1 MTEEK
6 YRHRYHLMPPKGWMN
21 DPNGL
26 CFYNGCFHVFFQYCP
41 ENPEGGLK
49 SWGHYRSEGL
59 LNWTFL
65 GTPLVPDTKWDRDG
79 VYSGSAWS
87 EDGLLEL
94 FYTGNTKEEGGHDYI
109 HSGRGANVLYVSSEN
124 GISFGKKELLL
135 TNSDYPADYTCHV
148 RDPKVWKEDGI
159 FYMILGGR
167 KTDDSGA
174 AIIYRSPDKKH
185 WDFFKE
191 ITTEKPFGYMWEC
204 PDLFFL
210 DGNKILSVCPQGL
223 ERGEIRFQNIYQSG
237 YFVLPAD
244 RDEENGEEK
253 ILLSPDQFREW
264 DMGFD
269 FYAPQTFTDKTGRRL
284 LTGWAGLP
292 DMEQEYENGP
302 AVEEGWQHSLTMF
315 RELEWRNR
323 KIYQKPAGE
332 YEKLRK
338 EETVRMA
345 GIPFTLENCAELEVR
360 FHEAAK
366 DEKKILRFGD
376 CRGDDV
382 ENQQTGHMEFTW
394 ENGIGTLA
402 FLNETGCGRRKRQ
415 TLIGEIKKL
424 QVFLDRSIMEI
435 YINSGEFVFT
445 TRYYM
450 SDNRINILVSENAAE
465 IRTWTL
471 KEMKIKIEEERQEEE
486 R

>member
-1 MTEEK
+1 MAEEK

-26 CFYNGCFHVFFQYCP
+26 CFYKGCFHVFFQYCP

-49 SWGHYRSEGL
+49 SWGHYRSEDL

-79 VYSGSAWS
+79 AYSGSAWS

-94 FYTGNTKEEGGHDYI
+94 FYTGNTKEEGEHDYV
-109 HSGRGANVLYVSSEN
+109 HSGRGANVLYVSSED
-124 GISFGKKELLL
+124 GVSFGKKELLL

-148 RDPKVWKEDGI
+148 RDPKVWKENDI

-174 AIIYRSPDKKH
+174 AMIYRSEDKKH
-185 WDFFKE
+185 WSFIKE

-204 PDLFFL
+204 PDLFSL
-210 DGNKILSVCPQGL
+210 DGNRILSICPQGL
-223 ERGEIRFQNIYQSG
+223 KRGESRFQNIYQSG
-237 YFVLPAD
+237 YFVLSAD
-244 RDEENGEEK
+244 
-253 ILLSPDQFREW
+253 LLSPDQFREW

-315 RELEWRNR
+315 RELEWRNG

-338 EETVRMA
+338 EETVRIA
-345 GIPFTLENCAELEVR
+345 GIPFTLENCTELEVR

-366 DEKKILRFGD
+366 DEKIILRFGD
-376 CRGDDV
+376 CRGDDA
-382 ENQQTGHMEFTW
+382 EIQQTGHMEFTW

-415 TLIGEIKKL
+415 ALIGEIKKL

-471 KEMKIKIEEERQEEE
+471 REMKIKIEEERQEEE

>member
-1 MTEEK
+1 MAEEK
-6 YRHRYHLMPPKGWMN
+6 YRHQYHLMPPKGWMN

-26 CFYNGCFHVFFQYCP
+26 CFYKGCFHVFFQYCP

-49 SWGHYRSEGL
+49 SWGHYRSEDL
-59 LNWTFL
+59 LCWTFL

-79 VYSGSAWS
+79 AYSGSAWS

-94 FYTGNTKEEGGHDYI
+94 FYTGNRKEEGEHDYI
-109 HSGRGANVLYVSSEN
+109 YSGRGANVLYVSSED
-124 GISFGKKELLL
+124 GVSFGEKELLL

-148 RDPKVWKEDGI
+148 RDPKVWKKDGV

-174 AIIYRSPDKKH
+174 AMIYRSEDKKH
-185 WDFFKE
+185 WSIVKE

-204 PDLFFL
+204 PDLFIL

-244 RDEENGEEK
+244 
-253 ILLSPDQFREW
+253 LLSPDQFREW

-269 FYAPQTFTDKTGRRL
+269 FYAPQTFTDASGRRL

-292 DMEQEYENGP
+292 DMEQEYGNGP

-315 RELEWRNR
+315 RELEWKNG
-323 KIYQKPAGE
+323 KVYQKPAGE

-338 EETVRMA
+338 EETVRKA
-345 GIPFTLENCAELEVR
+345 GIPFLLEDCAELEVK

-366 DEKKILRFGD
+366 DEKKVLRFGGGQ
-376 CRGDDV
+376 GDSQEDSQGASRKKIR
-382 ENQQTGHMEFTW
+382 EYCLEFAW
-394 ENGIGTLA
+394 ENGIGTLE
-402 FLNETGCGRRKRQ
+402 FLNETGCGRGKRQ
-415 TLIGEIKKL
+415 ALIGEIEKL
-424 QVFLDRSIMEI
+424 QVFFDRSIMEI

-450 SDNRINILVSENAAE
+450 SDNRISVLVSENAAE
-465 IRTWTL
+465 VRTWTL
-471 KEMKIKIEEERQEEE
+471 REMKVRCLQNS
-486 R
+486 